1 MKNGEAQIRLMD
13 KSLPIW
19 RFFLSLLL
27 KIETTSETNLRKSV
41 KTDKILLSW
50 CKPPKCE
57 AAPSLETSI
66 HDSAAVARRTCG
78 ATERNNAHNQQSW
91 LSTFH
96 ALVA

>member
-1 MKNGEAQIRLMD
+1 MIGESGEKNLMKNGEAQIRLMG

-19 RFFLSLLL
+19 RFFLSLLF

-66 HDSAAVARRTCG
+66 HDSAAVARRTC
-78 ATERNNAHNQQSW
+78 
-91 LSTFH
+91 
-96 ALVA
+96 